1 MSRRWLRST
10 PALLLIALAA
20 LAALPAAAASPALQS
35 PAPHYLKTSTK
46 VVRKAI
52 CNPDAFTLCLQNN
65 RFEVFATF
73 DTSQG
78 QSGDAHVVKLTAD
91 TGYLWFFSP
100 DNVETVVKVI
110 DACSFSQNFWFF
122 AGGLTNVHVVFT
134 VTDTLTSI
142 SNLYENP
149 PNTPFEPIQDTSAF
163 HTCP

>member
-1 MSRRWLRST
+1 MSRRLLRHT
-10 PALLLIALAA
+10 PALLLITLAA
-20 LAALPAAAASPALQS
+20 FPAAADTPAL
-35 PAPHYLKTSTK
+35 HYLKTSTK
-46 VVRKAI
+46 VVRKAT
-52 CNPDAFTLCLQNN
+52 CNPDAFTLCLQGD

-110 DACSFSQNFWFF
+110 DACGFSQNFWFF

-134 VTDTLTSI
+134 VTDTQTGI
-142 SNLYENP
+142 SNQYMNP
-149 PNTPFEPIQDTSAF
+149 PNTPFAPIQDTSAF
-163 HTCP
+163 QTCP